1 MYGCCISG
9 VGRINW
15 ITVKL
20 PGYDGKYIQTGVQI
34 LKNIQEDIKSGK
46 FKQVYLLY
54 GEEAYLKQ
62 QYKRNLVKALNP
74 DDYTMNFARYE
85 GKGIDIRE
93 LISLFDTMPFFA
105 DRRTVLLEDTGFFKN
120 KCEEL
125 ADYMKNLP
133 DYLYLVFCESEV
145 DKRSRMYKAVKA
157 CGSIGEFK
165 QQDEKTLMRWAA
177 GILGKNGRKITQR
190 DVELLLSMTGTDMGN
205 LRMEL
210 EKLISYTEGR
220 EVVTAADIQA
230 VCTTQTTNK
239 IFDMVRAVTEKNQK
253 RALDLYYDLLTLREP
268 PMRILFLLAKQFR
281 QICLTK
287 KLSQEGLSQTEI
299 ASKLGVPSF
308 VVRNLASCARSYTV
322 EELENAVR
330 DFVDAEEAVKT
341 GTLGDVLSVELLI
354 VKYSSARTKSA

>member
-1 MYGCCISG
+1 M
-9 VGRINW
+9 GRINW

-74 DDYTMNFARYE
+74 DDDTMNFARYE

-239 IFDMVRAVTEKNQK
+239 IFDMVRAVTEKIRNV
-253 RALDLYYDLLTLREP
+253 LW
-268 PMRILFLLAKQFR
+268 
-281 QICLTK
+281 IC
-287 KLSQEGLSQTEI
+287 I
-299 ASKLGVPSF
+299 MIF
-308 VVRNLASCARSYTV
+308 
-322 EELENAVR
+322 
-330 DFVDAEEAVKT
+330 
-341 GTLGDVLSVELLI
+341 
-354 VKYSSARTKSA
+354 

>member
-1 MYGCCISG
+1 M
-9 VGRINW
+9 
-15 ITVKL
+15 
-20 PGYDGKYIQTGVQI
+20 
-34 LKNIQEDIKSGK
+34 KNIQEDIKSGK
-46 FKQVYLLY
+46 FKQAYLLY

-74 DDYTMNFARYE
+74 DDDTMNFARYE
-85 GKGIDIRE
+85 GKGIDVRE
-93 LISLFDTMPFFA
+93 LLSLFDTMPFFA
-105 DRRTVLLEDTGFFKN
+105 ERRVVLLEDTGFFKN

-190 DVELLLSMTGTDMGN
+190 DVELLLSMT
-205 LRMEL
+205 EL

-220 EVVTAADIQA
+220 EVVTGEDIRA

-287 KLSQEGLSQTEI
+287 KLSEEGLSQTEI

-308 VVRNLASCARSYTV
+308 VVRNLESCARAYTV

-354 VKYSSARTKSA
+354 VKYSSARKRSA